1 MLNIRN
7 IRELNGEVCSGFNLS
22 HCDFLENGSNLERDA
37 HYQIQ
42 FDKRPPFD
50 ITNAKPACLTIGA
63 DSDMRGKYFCR
74 LYYGTTNNVIW
85 QEWLPKSTIAQRDAL
100 LRSIASMLHTHI
112 NRV

>member
-1 MLNIRN
+1 MLKIENIVD
-7 IRELNGEVCSGFNLS
+7 LNGSVCGGYNLS

-42 FDKRPPFD
+42 FDKCPPQGS
-50 ITNAKPACLTIGA
+50 AKAACLTIGA
-63 DSDMRGKYFCR
+63 HSDNRGRYFCK
-74 LYYGTTNNVIW
+74 LYYGTTDNVIW
-85 QEWLPKSTIAQRDAL
+85 QEWLPKSTLSQKDAL